1 MFKRPLSKDCKPSCR
16 FVANS
21 TVSTLTVSRME
32 ITFSLLAQTVIAC
45 LLVTVAVVCYVYGD
59 EDSGGGDT
67 EADREAGD

>member
-1 MFKRPLSKDCKPSCR
+1 M
-16 FVANS
+16 S
-21 TVSTLTVSRME
+21 TPIVSRME

>member
-1 MFKRPLSKDCKPSCR
+1 M
-16 FVANS
+16 S
-21 TVSTLTVSRME
+21 TQTVSRME

>member
-1 MFKRPLSKDCKPSCR
+1 MNASQFYVYVLHQ
-16 FVANS
+16 F
-21 TVSTLTVSRME
+21 RME

>member
-1 MFKRPLSKDCKPSCR
+1 MIFVKKSKFHDVGGPD
-16 FVANS
+16 
-21 TVSTLTVSRME
+21 TVVSPTVSRME

>member
-1 MFKRPLSKDCKPSCR
+1 M
-16 FVANS
+16 
-21 TVSTLTVSRME
+21 VSTHAVSRME